1 MHFSQ
6 RTLIVA
12 VAVLAM
18 LASTGAAIAHGYDG
32 GPTNTVFPASRGYG
46 GNWPVTITHSRY
58 DNGTDCL
65 TLNGGGRNGVAS
77 LVAGGTKYPD
87 GSFLIL
93 NGILVVN
100 IVQPLGDGSNG
111 ALMFIAHAS
120 RGNVGPGV
128 FEDIE
133 TGYIFDAGDL
143 TFGMKNGC

>member
-12 VAVLAM
+12 VAILAM
-18 LASTGAAIAHGYDG
+18 LASAGAAIAHGYNG
-32 GPTNTVFPASRGYG
+32 SLSNMLFPASRGYG
-46 GNWPVTITHSRY
+46 GNWPVTITHSQF

-65 TLNGGGRNGVAS
+65 TLNGGGRNGSAS
-77 LVAGGTKYPD
+77 LVAGGTKYPN
-87 GSFLIL
+87 GSFLVR

-111 ALMFIAHAS
+111 ALMFIAPAS
-120 RGNVGPGV
+120 RGNIGQGV

-143 TFGMKNGC
+143 TFGVKNGC